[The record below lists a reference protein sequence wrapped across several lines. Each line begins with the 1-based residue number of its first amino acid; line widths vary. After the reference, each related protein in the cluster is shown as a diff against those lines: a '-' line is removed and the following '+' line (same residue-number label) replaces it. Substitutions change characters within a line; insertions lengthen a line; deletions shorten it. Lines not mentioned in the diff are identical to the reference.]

1 MAFSFAYVSGHII
14 EIQDIRRQQKRA
26 NFSIFRLNQIR
37 HPSPKHHENFGM

>member
-26 NFSIFRLNQIR
+26 NFSILRLTRIR
-37 HPSPKHHENFGM
+37 NPSPKQYENFGM